1 MENTSTQALLPVD
14 WSVVVRQA
22 LVLAVALIAY
32 SVLIYVLD
40 INMMSI
46 SAGFINFLLT
56 IALGAGVALMTV
68 KHQRSLDGGFIRFG
82 RALLVG
88 FATAAG
94 GLFISGF
101 WNYIL
106 VKFID
111 PDYPTRMKEQML
123 EAWGEF
129 MPPEALE
136 EMERSST
143 GFEKMANLGST
154 AITSFFVALFFGLIC
169 GLIAAAIGRRN
180 PKPEGAA

>member
-1 MENTSTQALLPVD
+1 MENTSTQTQLPVD
-14 WSVVVRQA
+14 WNTVVRQA

-32 SVLIYVLD
+32 SALIYVLD
-40 INMMSI
+40 INVMSP

-56 IALGAGVALMTV
+56 IALGTGVALMTIR
-68 KHQRSLDGGFIRFG
+68 HQRSWDGGFISFG

-94 GLFISGF
+94 GLFVSGF

-123 EAWGEF
+123 ETWSEF
-129 MPPEALE
+129 MPPEAVE
-136 EMERSST
+136 EMERSSV
-143 GFEKMANLGST
+143 GFDRMADLGST
-154 AITSFFVALFFGLIC
+154 AMTSFFVALFFGLIC
-169 GLIAAAIGRRN
+169 ALIAAAIGRRS
-180 PKPEGAA
+180 PAAN

>member
-1 MENTSTQALLPVD
+1 MENTPTQPPLPIH
-14 WSVVVRQA
+14 WNTVVRQA
-22 LVLAVALIAY
+22 LVLAVAIIAY
-32 SVLIYVLD
+32 SALIYVLD
-40 INMMSI
+40 INVMSM

-56 IALGAGVALMTV
+56 IALGAGVALMTIQ
-68 KHQRSLDGGFIRFG
+68 HQRTLDGGFIGFG

-123 EAWGEF
+123 EAWSEA
-129 MPPEALE
+129 MPPEVLE

-143 GFEKMANLGST
+143 GFEKMADLGST
-154 AITSFFVALFFGLIC
+154 ALTSLFVALFFGLIS
-169 GLIAAAIGRRN
+169 GLIAAAIGRRT
-180 PKPEGAA
+180 PKPGISA